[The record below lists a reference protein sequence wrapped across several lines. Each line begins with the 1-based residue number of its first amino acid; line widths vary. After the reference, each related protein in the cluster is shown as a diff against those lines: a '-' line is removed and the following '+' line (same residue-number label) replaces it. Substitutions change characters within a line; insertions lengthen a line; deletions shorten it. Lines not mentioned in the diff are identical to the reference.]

1 VSQDASK
8 PISEIVQEAKRHAAV
23 NTIYVVDSDKVASLE
38 DVKLIFKS
46 LSLLIKPTN
55 PHFEMLSHLLTE
67 KKEYDSKATK
77 K

>member
-1 VSQDASK
+1 MSQDKSK
-8 PISEIVQEAKRHAAV
+8 PISEIVQEARRHAAV
-23 NTIYVVDSDKVASLE
+23 NTIYVVDADKVQTLE

-67 KKEYDSKATK
+67 KKEYDSKTTK
-77 K
+77 E